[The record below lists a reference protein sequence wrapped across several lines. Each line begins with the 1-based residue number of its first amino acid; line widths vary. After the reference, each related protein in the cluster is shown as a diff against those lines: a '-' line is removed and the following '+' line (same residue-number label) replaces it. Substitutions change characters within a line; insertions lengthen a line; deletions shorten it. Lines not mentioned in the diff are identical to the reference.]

1 MKSFIKIIALI
12 LYISVSPVLAFADDD
27 DFKKC
32 GEARYLI
39 LSGMELYLIDHKD
52 AAADSFEKIISADL
66 VAGKYMSEPQSC
78 PGGGIFSYSHKPARD
93 DWFPKNAL
101 ICGGKRYILEIKC
114 SIHGGI
120 ESFFDEV
127 EKKKFAM
134 SPSEKA
140 DACVSN
146 MKTIKGALELYYL
159 DKHVEA
165 SSIDDLL
172 KNGFLKCSLKCY
184 SNGAY
189 ELKKLD
195 SGSGSALHDVICS
208 VHGSVEKA
216 K

>member
-1 MKSFIKIIALI
+1 VKSFIKIIALI
-12 LYISVSPVLAFADDD
+12 LYISVSPLLAFAEDDN
-27 DFKKC
+27 FKNC

-52 AAADSFEKIISADL
+52 ASVESFEKIISSDL
-66 VAGKYMSEPQSC
+66 VEGKYLSAPQTC
-78 PGGGIFSYSHKPARD
+78 PGGGVFSYTHKPARE
-93 DWFPKNAL
+93 DWFPRNVL
-101 ICGGKRYILEIKC
+101 ISGGKRHLFDIKC

-120 ESFFDEV
+120 EAFFVEN

-140 DACVSN
+140 DACLSN
-146 MKTIKGALELYYL
+146 MKTIKGALELYYM
-159 DKHVEA
+159 DKRADA

-172 KNGFLKCSLKCY
+172 KNGFLKCSLTCY

-195 SGSGSALHDVICS
+195 SGSGSALYDVICT
-208 VHGSVEKA
+208 VHGSIEKA